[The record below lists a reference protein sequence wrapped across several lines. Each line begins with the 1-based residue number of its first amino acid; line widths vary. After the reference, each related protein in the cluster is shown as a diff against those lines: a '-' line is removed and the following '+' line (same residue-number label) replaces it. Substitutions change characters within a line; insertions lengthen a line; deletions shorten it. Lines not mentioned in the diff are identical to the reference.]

1 MSRKWSLSNN
11 ENCMLAVPV
20 TPKPEENET
29 LSSKDSG
36 KKTPELKHVESSE
49 KAVRAQN
56 IAQKHLHVS
65 VTSH

>member
-1 MSRKWSLSNN
+1 
-11 ENCMLAVPV
+11 MLAVPV
-20 TPKPEENET
+20 TPKSEENEN